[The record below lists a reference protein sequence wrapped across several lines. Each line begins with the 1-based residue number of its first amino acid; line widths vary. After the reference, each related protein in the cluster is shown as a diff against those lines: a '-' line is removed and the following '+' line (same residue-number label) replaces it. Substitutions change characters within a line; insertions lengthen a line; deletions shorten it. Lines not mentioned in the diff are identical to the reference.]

1 MKKVKFAFEDLE
13 VWQKAVDFVDK
24 VISLAE
30 EMQTDRKHFRLIE
43 QLESASTSEVKKVK
57 RGRFYFLPESKSR
70 KRQNRGRLHIFLAG
84 MTTA

>member
-43 QLESASTSEVKKVK
+43 QLESASTSVALNTRPVK
-57 RGRFYFLPESKSR
+57 
-70 KRQNRGRLHIFLAG
+70 
-84 MTTA
+84 

>member
-30 EMQTDRKHFRLIE
+30 EMQTDRKHFRPLC
-43 QLESASTSEVKKVK
+43 
-57 RGRFYFLPESKSR
+57 
-70 KRQNRGRLHIFLAG
+70 
-84 MTTA
+84 